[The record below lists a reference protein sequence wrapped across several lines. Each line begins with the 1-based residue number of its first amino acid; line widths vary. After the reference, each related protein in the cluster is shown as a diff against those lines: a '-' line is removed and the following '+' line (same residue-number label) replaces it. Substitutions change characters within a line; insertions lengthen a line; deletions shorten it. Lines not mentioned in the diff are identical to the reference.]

1 MGDLVK
7 NLNVLKGKMNLKANE
22 KVSLTVNLASS
33 NNNST
38 TKFIVFLSTEAIL
51 SNRLVIKGLCKINLA
66 RVQLKKCFPNL

>member
-1 MGDLVK
+1 MLK
-7 NLNVLKGKMNLKANE
+7 NFNVLKGKINLKVSK
-22 KVSLTVNLASS
+22 KVSLIVNLASS

-51 SNRLVIKGLCKINLA
+51 SSRLVIKGLCKINLA